1 MSQNDNADPYTNG
14 AGTEAAGGSGGARP
28 RHAAPVPSPE
38 ETMRFDP
45 LAEQNAAAAQPY
57 NSPASQGSA
66 PYDAHFDAPA
76 YDASAYGAPAYD
88 APAAAPRHAPADQ
101 SWTVPSQPTQALP
114 TQALPT
120 QALPTQAV
128 RSRTVPPTRPLPQGQ
143 PTVAYTERVAPLPE
157 RLDDGTEYTSAD
169 ALDLESARRY
179 ATETMAFADR
189 PSVLPTSQIP
199 GAGSVPPSEAETQ
212 ILDPLSA
219 NGAAYGA
226 PSGSRVN
233 PAYVAA
239 AASAMPS
246 TSAMP
251 TSAMPTSAM
260 PQSSAARTPRSAQS
274 QRVTSSQTPQYAG
287 GAADASLA
295 TDYPTEAYGSV
306 LPAGYADSD
315 DDDDAN
321 AAGTNTAAPA
331 ASDGS
336 FGSVDA
342 SANDGDDGEGN
353 GSKKHSAGKV
363 IAIVAVIALI
373 GVGIGYGLSRMRS
386 DGASSGQS
394 SSSSS
399 GSAFTDCQNSM
410 TSYNNSRDR
419 WNSVVSSAASAS
431 SVTAD
436 QVQDASTVDN
446 LKQALAATVP
456 DLTQC
461 DASMSDDQLKQVTDL
476 NNTASDTLQANADT
490 VTSAAQKVT
499 DSKSAKDSADAAAQ
513 QQAQQQQQQQEAAA
527 LAAAQASL
535 KSQIAAANA
544 QLATATST
552 LGANDADVAK
562 LQQQVAESQKLLDD
576 GSTDTSSLTDHATQ
590 LQSQTAVV
598 QKKVQEASA
607 AKPTAE
613 PSASASETTEPSA
626 EPSASE

>member
-14 AGTEAAGGSGGARP
+14 AGTEATGGSGSARP
-28 RHAAPVPSPE
+28 RHAAPSPE

-45 LAEQNAAAAQPY
+45 LAEQNAAVAQPY
-57 NSPASQGSA
+57 ASPASQGSA

-76 YDASAYGAPAYD
+76 HDVPAHDVPAHD
-88 APAAAPRHAPADQ
+88 APAATPRHAPADQ
-101 SWTVPSQPTQALP
+101 SWAVPSQPTQALP
-114 TQALPT
+114 TQPM
-120 QALPTQAV
+120 Q
-128 RSRTVPPTRPLPQGQ
+128 SHTVPPTRPLPQGQ
-143 PTVAYTERVAPLPE
+143 PTVAYTERIAPLPE
-157 RLDDGTEYTSAD
+157 RSDDGTEYTSAD

-189 PSVLPTSQIP
+189 PSVLPSSQASASRVPASRVPSSQIP

-212 ILDPLSA
+212 ILDPLSV

-226 PSGSRVN
+226 PGGSRVN

-239 AASAMPS
+239 AASAMP
-246 TSAMP
+246 P
-251 TSAMPTSAM
+251 TAAM
-260 PQSSAARTPRSAQS
+260 PQASVARTPRSAQS

-295 TDYPTEAYGSV
+295 TGYPTEAYGSV

-315 DDDDAN
+315 DDAISAAVN
-321 AAGTNTAAPA
+321 AASD

-342 SANDGDDGEGN
+342 SANDGDDGQ
-353 GSKKHSAGKV
+353 GSGFGKHSAGKV
-363 IAIVAVIALI
+363 IAIVAAIALI
-373 GVGIGYGLSRMRS
+373 GAGVGYGLSRMRS
-386 DGASSGQS
+386 DGASSGES
-394 SSSSS
+394 SSSNS

-410 TSYNNSRDR
+410 TAYNNSRDR

-499 DSKSAKDSADAAAQ
+499 DSKSAKDSANAAAQ

-544 QLATATST
+544 QLATATSA

-562 LQQQVAESQKLLDD
+562 LQQQVAESQKLLDG
-576 GSTDTSSLTDHATQ
+576 GSADTSSLTDHATQ
-590 LQSQTAVV
+590 LQGQTAVV

-613 PSASASETTEPSA
+613 PSASASATTEPSA

>member
-14 AGTEAAGGSGGARP
+14 AGTEAAGGSGSVRP
-28 RHAAPVPSPE
+28 RHAAPSPE

-45 LAEQNAAAAQPY
+45 LAEQNAAVAQPY
-57 NSPASQGSA
+57 ASPASQGSA

-76 YDASAYGAPAYD
+76 HDVSAYD
-88 APAAAPRHAPADQ
+88 APASTPRHAPADQ
-101 SWTVPSQPTQALP
+101 SWAVPSQPTQALP
-114 TQALPT
+114 TQPM
-120 QALPTQAV
+120 Q
-128 RSRTVPPTRPLPQGQ
+128 SRTVPPTRPLPQGQ
-143 PTVAYTERVAPLPE
+143 PTVAYTERIAPLPE
-157 RLDDGTEYTSAD
+157 RSDDGTEYTSAD

-189 PSVLPTSQIP
+189 PSVLPSSQASASRVPASRVPSSQIP

-212 ILDPLSA
+212 ILDPLSV

-226 PSGSRVN
+226 PGGSRVN

-239 AASAMPS
+239 AASAMP
-246 TSAMP
+246 P
-251 TSAMPTSAM
+251 TAAMPTSAM
-260 PQSSAARTPRSAQS
+260 PQASVARTPRSAQS

-295 TDYPTEAYGSV
+295 TSYPTEAYGSV

-315 DDDDAN
+315 DDDDAISAAAN
-321 AAGTNTAAPA
+321 AASDV
-331 ASDGS
+331 SDGS
-336 FGSVDA
+336 FGFVDA
-342 SANDGDDGEGN
+342 SANDGDN
-353 GSKKHSAGKV
+353 GQRSGFGKHSAGKV
-363 IAIVAVIALI
+363 VAIVAAIALI
-373 GVGIGYGLSRMRS
+373 GAGVGYGLSRMRS
-386 DGASSGQS
+386 DGASSGES
-394 SSSSS
+394 SSSNS

-410 TSYNNSRDR
+410 TAYNNSRDR

-431 SVTAD
+431 SVSAD

-513 QQAQQQQQQQEAAA
+513 QQAQQQQRQQEVAA

-544 QLATATST
+544 QLATAASA

-613 PSASASETTEPSA
+613 PSASASATTEPSA

>member
-14 AGTEAAGGSGGARP
+14 AGTEAAGGSGSARP
-28 RHAAPVPSPE
+28 RHAAPSPE

-45 LAEQNAAAAQPY
+45 LDEQNAAVAQPY
-57 NSPASQGSA
+57 ASPASQGSA
-66 PYDAHFDAPA
+66 PYDAHFDASAHDVSA
-76 YDASAYGAPAYD
+76 YDASAHD
-88 APAAAPRHAPADQ
+88 ALAATPRHAPADQ
-101 SWTVPSQPTQALP
+101 SWAVPSQPTQALP
-114 TQALPT
+114 TQPM
-120 QALPTQAV
+120 Q
-128 RSRTVPPTRPLPQGQ
+128 SHTVPPTRPLPQGQ
-143 PTVAYTERVAPLPE
+143 PTVAYTERIAPLPE
-157 RLDDGTEYTSAD
+157 RSDDGTEYTSAD

-189 PSVLPTSQIP
+189 PSVLPSSQASASRVPASRVPSSQIP

-212 ILDPLSA
+212 ILDPLSV
-219 NGAAYGA
+219 NGATYGA
-226 PSGSRVN
+226 PGGSRVN

-239 AASAMPS
+239 AASAMP
-246 TSAMP
+246 P
-251 TSAMPTSAM
+251 TAAMPTSAM
-260 PQSSAARTPRSAQS
+260 PQASVARTPRSAQS

-295 TDYPTEAYGSV
+295 TGYPTEAYGSV

-321 AAGTNTAAPA
+321 AASD

-342 SANDGDDGEGN
+342 SANDGDN
-353 GSKKHSAGKV
+353 GQGSGFGKHSAGKA

-373 GVGIGYGLSRMRS
+373 GAGVGYGLSRMRS
-386 DGASSGQS
+386 DGASSGES
-394 SSSSS
+394 SSSNS

-410 TSYNNSRDR
+410 TAYNNSRDR

-544 QLATATST
+544 QLATAASA

-576 GSTDTSSLTDHATQ
+576 GSTDTSSLTDHTTQ
-590 LQSQTAVV
+590 LQSQAAVV

-613 PSASASETTEPSA
+613 PSASASATTEPSA

>member
-14 AGTEAAGGSGGARP
+14 AGTEAAGGSGSARP
-28 RHAAPVPSPE
+28 RHAAPSPE

-45 LAEQNAAAAQPY
+45 LAEQNAAVAQPY
-57 NSPASQGSA
+57 ASPASQGSA

-76 YDASAYGAPAYD
+76 HDASAYDVSAYDAPAYD

-101 SWTVPSQPTQALP
+101 SWAVPSQPTQALP
-114 TQALPT
+114 TQPM
-120 QALPTQAV
+120 Q
-128 RSRTVPPTRPLPQGQ
+128 SRTVPPTRPLPQGQ
-143 PTVAYTERVAPLPE
+143 PTVAYTERIAPLPE
-157 RLDDGTEYTSAD
+157 RSDDGTEYTSAD
-169 ALDLESARRY
+169 AFDLESARRY

-189 PSVLPTSQIP
+189 PSVLPSSQASASRVPASRVPSSQIP

-212 ILDPLSA
+212 ILDPLSV

-226 PSGSRVN
+226 PGGSRVN

-239 AASAMPS
+239 AASAMP
-246 TSAMP
+246 P
-251 TSAMPTSAM
+251 TAAM
-260 PQSSAARTPRSAQS
+260 PQVSVARTPRSAQS

-295 TDYPTEAYGSV
+295 TSYPTEAYGSV

-315 DDDDAN
+315 DDDDAISAAAN
-321 AAGTNTAAPA
+321 AASN

-363 IAIVAVIALI
+363 IAIVAAIALI
-373 GVGIGYGLSRMRS
+373 GVGVGYGLSRMRS
-386 DGASSGQS
+386 DGASSGES
-394 SSSSS
+394 SSSNS

-410 TSYNNSRDR
+410 TAYNNSRDR

-456 DLTQC
+456 GLTQC

-544 QLATATST
+544 QLATATSA

-576 GSTDTSSLTDHATQ
+576 GSADTSSLTDHATQ
-590 LQSQTAVV
+590 LQNQAAVV

-613 PSASASETTEPSA
+613 PSASASATTEPSA

>member
-14 AGTEAAGGSGGARP
+14 AGTEATGGSGSARP
-28 RHAAPVPSPE
+28 RHAAPSPE

-45 LAEQNAAAAQPY
+45 LAEQNAAVAQPY
-57 NSPASQGSA
+57 ASPASQGSA

-76 YDASAYGAPAYD
+76 HDVPAHDVPAHD
-88 APAAAPRHAPADQ
+88 APAATPRHAPADQ
-101 SWTVPSQPTQALP
+101 SWAVPSQPTQALP
-114 TQALPT
+114 TQPM
-120 QALPTQAV
+120 Q
-128 RSRTVPPTRPLPQGQ
+128 SHTVPPTRPLPQGQ
-143 PTVAYTERVAPLPE
+143 PTVAYTERIAPLPE
-157 RLDDGTEYTSAD
+157 RSDDGTEYTSAD

-179 ATETMAFADR
+179 ATETMAFADS
-189 PSVLPTSQIP
+189 PSVLPSSQASASRVPASRVPSSQIP

-212 ILDPLSA
+212 ILDPLSV

-226 PSGSRVN
+226 PGGSRVN

-239 AASAMPS
+239 AASAMP
-246 TSAMP
+246 P
-251 TSAMPTSAM
+251 TAAM
-260 PQSSAARTPRSAQS
+260 PQASVARTPRSAQS

-295 TDYPTEAYGSV
+295 TGYPTEAYGSV

-315 DDDDAN
+315 DDAISAAVN
-321 AAGTNTAAPA
+321 AASD

-342 SANDGDDGEGN
+342 SANDGDDGQ
-353 GSKKHSAGKV
+353 GSGFGKHSAGKV
-363 IAIVAVIALI
+363 IAIVAAIALI
-373 GVGIGYGLSRMRS
+373 GAGVGYGLSRMRS
-386 DGASSGQS
+386 DGASSGES
-394 SSSSS
+394 SSSNS

-410 TSYNNSRDR
+410 TAYNNSRDR

-499 DSKSAKDSADAAAQ
+499 DSKSAKDSANAAAQ

-544 QLATATST
+544 QLATATSA

-562 LQQQVAESQKLLDD
+562 LQQQVAESQKLLDG
-576 GSTDTSSLTDHATQ
+576 GSADTSSLTDHATQ
-590 LQSQTAVV
+590 LQGQTAVV

-607 AKPTAE
+607 AKPTSE
-613 PSASASETTEPSA
+613 PSASASATTEPSA

>member
-14 AGTEAAGGSGGARP
+14 AGTEVAGGSGSARP
-28 RHAAPVPSPE
+28 RHAAPSPE

-45 LAEQNAAAAQPY
+45 LAEQNAAVTQPY
-57 NSPASQGSA
+57 ASPASQGSA

-76 YDASAYGAPAYD
+76 HDVPAHDVPAHD
-88 APAAAPRHAPADQ
+88 APAATPRHAPADQ
-101 SWTVPSQPTQALP
+101 SWAVPSQPTQALP
-114 TQALPT
+114 TQPM
-120 QALPTQAV
+120 Q
-128 RSRTVPPTRPLPQGQ
+128 SRTVPPTRPLPQGQ
-143 PTVAYTERVAPLPE
+143 PTVAYTERIAPLPE
-157 RLDDGTEYTSAD
+157 RSDDGTEYTSAD

-189 PSVLPTSQIP
+189 PSVLPSSQASASRVPASRVPSSQIP

-212 ILDPLSA
+212 ILDPLSV

-226 PSGSRVN
+226 PGGSRVN

-239 AASAMPS
+239 AASAMP
-246 TSAMP
+246 P
-251 TSAMPTSAM
+251 TAAM
-260 PQSSAARTPRSAQS
+260 PQASVARTPRSAQS

-295 TDYPTEAYGSV
+295 TGYPTEAYGSV

-315 DDDDAN
+315 DDAISAAVN
-321 AAGTNTAAPA
+321 AASD

-342 SANDGDDGEGN
+342 SANDGDDGQ
-353 GSKKHSAGKV
+353 GSGFGKHSAGKV
-363 IAIVAVIALI
+363 IAIVAAIALI
-373 GVGIGYGLSRMRS
+373 GAGVGYGLSRMRS
-386 DGASSGQS
+386 DGASSGES
-394 SSSSS
+394 SSSNS

-410 TSYNNSRDR
+410 TAYNNSRDR

-499 DSKSAKDSADAAAQ
+499 DSKSAKDSANAAAQ

-544 QLATATST
+544 QLATATSA

-562 LQQQVAESQKLLDD
+562 LQQQVAESQKLLDG
-576 GSTDTSSLTDHATQ
+576 GSADTSSLTDHATQ
-590 LQSQTAVV
+590 LQGQTAVV

-607 AKPTAE
+607 AKPTSE
-613 PSASASETTEPSA
+613 PSASASATTEPSA